1 MRGDV
6 SGDAPHPGAARP
18 LLARGRLVTVDS
30 HPVCAECGLPVA
42 PGDTGYWEHVPAG
55 RPFPRRSRWF
65 APVTWAGLRG
75 LRSYQE
81 FTERFPWTVTPEL
94 CGGAATSEADWAEGT
109 RRLREYQGLLAAA
122 RRRRVLRDGENPY
135 LELARVLAA
144 ADGLAR
150 APSGLAWPAAGAPA
164 WPAAGA
170 PALSSHGPAPGRDLA
185 WSVPGGLGHVLA
197 LPARRRELA
206 ALFAWA
212 IPDEGALAVLA
223 RHAPLL
229 ECGAGTGYWAA
240 LLRAR
245 GADVL
250 ASDLIPPGSTAGGG
264 AGATAGGGAANPV
277 PGDGGA
283 NRMAAGV
290 AGNRY
295 HSGRRPWTEVQ
306 AASAVDA
313 VRAARTSGRTL
324 FLCWPPF
331 DDDGASYAAL
341 RAYGGDVL
349 IYAGGGPG
357 GPTGTVRFHREL
369 ELNWHPTEQVALPNW
384 PGLRDRLVVYRR
396 NPARR
401 PLVQRDRCHGC
412 RRFLPAGATGRCDA
426 CFARNP
432 PAMALLVNGH
442 RVEYPQE
449 VVDAMPRGLRL
460 AFERSPSLIQPPP
473 PGQPALR

>member
-6 SGDAPHPGAARP
+6 SGNAPHPGAARP

-30 HPVCAECGLPVA
+30 HPVCAGCGLAVA
-42 PGDTGYWEHVPAG
+42 PDDTGYWEHVPAG

-94 CGGAATSEADWAEGT
+94 CGGTATSEADWAEGT
-109 RRLREYQGLLAAA
+109 RRLREYQGLLAVT
-122 RRRRVLRDGENPY
+122 RRRRVLRAGENPY
-135 LELARVLAA
+135 LELAHVLAA
-144 ADGLAR
+144 AADDLAR
-150 APSGLAWPAAGAPA
+150 APSGPAGAPA
-164 WPAAGA
+164 WPDAGSPARSSRA
-170 PALSSHGPAPGRDLA
+170 PARVRDLA
-185 WSVPGGLGHVLA
+185 WSVPGGLGHVLG

-245 GADVL
+245 GVDVL
-250 ASDLIPPGSTAGGG
+250 ASDLVPLGS
-264 AGATAGGGAANPV
+264 P
-277 PGDGGA
+277 
-283 NRMAAGV
+283 

-341 RAYGGDVL
+341 RAYRGDTFIYVGG
-349 IYAGGGPG
+349 APG
-357 GPTGTVRFHREL
+357 GPTGTLRFHREL
-369 ELNWHPTEQVALPNW
+369 ELNWHPTEQAALPSW

-396 NPARR
+396 NPARQ
-401 PLVQRDRCHGC
+401 PLSRRDRCHGC
-412 RRFLPAGATGRCDA
+412 RRFLPTGATGRCDA

-449 VVDAMPRGLRL
+449 VVDAMPTGLRL
-460 AFERSPSLIQPPP
+460 AFERSPSLIRPS
-473 PGQPALR
+473 R

>member
-30 HPVCAECGLPVA
+30 HPVCAGCGLAVA
-42 PGDTGYWEHVPAG
+42 PDDTGYWEHVPAG

-81 FTERFPWTVTPEL
+81 FTERFPWTVTQEL

-109 RRLREYQGLLAAA
+109 RRLREYQGLLAVT
-122 RRRRVLRDGENPY
+122 RRRRVLRAGENPY

-144 ADGLAR
+144 TDDLPR
-150 APSGLAWPAAGAPA
+150 APSGPAGAPA
-164 WPAAGA
+164 WPDAGFPARSSRA
-170 PALSSHGPAPGRDLA
+170 PARVRDLA
-185 WSVPGGLGHVLA
+185 WSVPGGLGLVLG

-212 IPDEGALAVLA
+212 IPGEGALAVLA

-245 GADVL
+245 GVDVL
-250 ASDLIPPGSTAGGG
+250 ASDLAPPGS
-264 AGATAGGGAANPV
+264 P
-277 PGDGGA
+277 
-283 NRMAAGV
+283 

-341 RAYGGDVL
+341 RAYRGDTF
-349 IYAGGGPG
+349 IYAGGAPG
-357 GPTGTVRFHREL
+357 GPTGTLRFHREL
-369 ELNWHPTEQVALPNW
+369 ELNWHPTEQVALPSW

-401 PLVQRDRCHGC
+401 PLSQRDRCHCC
-412 RRFLPAGATGRCDA
+412 RRFLPTGATGRCDA

-449 VVDAMPRGLRL
+449 VVDAMPTGLRL
-460 AFERSPSLIQPPP
+460 AFERSPSLIRPS
-473 PGQPALR
+473 R